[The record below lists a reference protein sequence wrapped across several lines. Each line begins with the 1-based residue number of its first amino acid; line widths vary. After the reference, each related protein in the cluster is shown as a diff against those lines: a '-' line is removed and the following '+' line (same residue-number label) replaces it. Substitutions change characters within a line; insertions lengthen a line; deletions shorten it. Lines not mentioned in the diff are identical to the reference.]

1 MFTQNTPIALH
12 VNYLQQEMTELVVKK
27 SFVINANAAF
37 NLVIE
42 SSLDVHACALK
53 PLSSYENFIRITLYK
68 DREEY
73 YKIQL
78 NQQATLTFNDFKFV
92 IQKMCEE
99 ICTK

>member
-1 MFTQNTPIALH
+1 MFTQNSPITLH
-12 VNYLQQEMTELVVKK
+12 VNYLQQEMTELMMQKG
-27 SFVINANAAF
+27 FAINANALF

-42 SSLDVHACALK
+42 SSWDVHACALK